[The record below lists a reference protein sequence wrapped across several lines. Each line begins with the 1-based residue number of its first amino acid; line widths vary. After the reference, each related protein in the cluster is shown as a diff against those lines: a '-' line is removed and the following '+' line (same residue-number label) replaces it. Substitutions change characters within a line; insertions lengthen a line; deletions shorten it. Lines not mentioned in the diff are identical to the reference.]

1 MGEEELEEIR
11 KKKKAEAERAAQA
24 EKMEEKLKTALRS
37 VLDEKAYDRLMNVSV
52 VNKQLYAM
60 AAKQILAIAGRVGRK
75 ITEEELL
82 MLLRALKAQTEK
94 ETSIRFH
101 KK

>member
-11 KKKKAEAERAAQA
+11 KKKQAEAEKGLEAKKA
-24 EKMEEKLKTALRS
+24 EEQLKTILRKI
-37 VLDEKAYDRLMNVSV
+37 LEEKAYDRMMNVAV
-52 VNKQLYAM
+52 ANRQLYTI
-60 AAKQILAIAGRVGRK
+60 AAKQVLTIAGKIRRK

-82 MLLRALKAQTEK
+82 TLLRALKAQTEK
-94 ETSIRFH
+94 ETTIRFH